1 MSAIKSWWVVVAFLS
16 GFGLAMVAEEL
27 IVNLHND
34 RLEFALSH
42 VHFLSTGKPLE
53 MLHNAAPVPFDF
65 QMTVYSGTRNHVL
78 QQMTDQ
84 FVVSYALWE
93 ENFKVVKM
101 QSPRRERDHLTAQE
115 AEKWCVDQMSMEL
128 PGLPPDTPLWAR
140 FEIRAEDGRDGS
152 LFGRGSIGE
161 SGLSLTRLI
170 EVFSRPA
177 RAQQS
182 HWGPY
187 EAGPF
192 TLADL
197 KRSPRRGS

>member
-1 MSAIKSWWVVVAFLS
+1 MSAIKKWWVVVAFLS

-34 RLEFALSH
+34 RLEFSLAH
-42 VHFLSTGKPLE
+42 VHFLAGGKPLE

-65 QMTVYSGTRNHVL
+65 QMTVYSGTRDHVL
-78 QQMTDQ
+78 RQATDQ

-93 ENFKVVKM
+93 QNFKVVKM
-101 QSPRRERDHLTAQE
+101 QSPRREREHMTAQE
-115 AEKWCVDQMSMEL
+115 AEKWCVDQMSMDL
-128 PGLPPDTPLWAR
+128 PGLAPNTPLWAR
-140 FEIRAEDGRDGS
+140 FEIRAEDSREAS
-152 LFGRGSIGE
+152 LFGRGSISD
-161 SGLSLTRLI
+161 SGLSLTSLI

-192 TLADL
+192 TLEDL
-197 KRSPRRGS
+197 KRSGHRGS